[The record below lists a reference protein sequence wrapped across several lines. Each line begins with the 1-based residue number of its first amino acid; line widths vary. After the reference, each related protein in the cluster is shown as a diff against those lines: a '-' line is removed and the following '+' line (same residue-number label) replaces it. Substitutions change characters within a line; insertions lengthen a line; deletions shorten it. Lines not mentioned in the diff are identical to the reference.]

1 MGLFGSL
8 YLGTSGLQTSQEALN
23 VVAHNVT
30 NADTEGYTRQQV
42 SEGTRNYNR
51 LSVNIDGVAQKQ
63 TGLGVYIKEVRQ
75 VRDRFLDASY
85 REEAGRKNFY
95 ETSYGAIEEIEEIL
109 GELDGATF
117 YEALTDLWDSIEELV
132 KDPSS
137 EVCQS
142 MFVQYAQS
150 FVEASGNVYQ
160 DFADYQD
167 KLDYKVREAVDDIND
182 IGHQIYKL
190 NEKIRGI
197 ESGSIENANDLKDQ
211 RNRLI
216 DQLSELGNVTYESDY
231 FGNVLI
237 KFEGHDFVMMDKVN
251 EMSYSVNENSGFAEL
266 FWPDIADSFKDIYG
280 NKVYD
285 ASSAPV
291 YNFAMGISSINDT
304 DIGSLKAAYLA
315 RGDHRGNWTD
325 LETGKDYDAV
335 KESIMMNVMAE
346 FDGLVRNVVTA
357 VNDVLKDAAEAA
369 SLLNTNSTYMR
380 DANGDPIQLFM
391 RTGNDDTTEPDKVTA
406 AQMTA
411 GEYTAA
417 MDPGRNGFY
426 VLTDSNGKSL
436 DVRYTKNVNGD
447 YISESKSWFSVPNL
461 TVNQDLQQYPTHL
474 GFMMPD
480 GSVDYQTAKALESAF
495 LDAEYVLNPDLTNPI
510 SVTDFYSNLVAQVS
524 NSGNIYKSLS
534 ENQAL
539 TVESI
544 EYTRQGTLGVS
555 TDEELSNMIK
565 FQNAYNASS
574 RFINVIDECMEHII
588 NTLGH

>member
-190 NEKIRGI
+190 NEKIRGL

-495 LDAEYVLNPDLTNPI
+495 LDAKYVLNPDLTNPI

>member
-75 VRDRFLDASY
+75 VRDQFLDASY

-167 KLDYKVREAVDDIND
+167 KLDFKVRSAVDEIND
-182 IGHQIYKL
+182 IGHKIYKL

-197 ESGSIENANDLKDQ
+197 EAGSIENANDLKDQ

-251 EMSYSVNENSGFAEL
+251 EMAYSVNENSGFAEL

-285 ASSAPV
+285 AGSAPV

-346 FDGLVRNVVTA
+346 FDGLVRNVVLA
-357 VNDVLKDAAEAA
+357 VNDVLKKAAETA
-369 SLLNTNSTYMR
+369 SQINANSTYMR
-380 DANGDPIQLFM
+380 DENGDPLQLFM
-391 RTGNDDTTEPDKVTA
+391 RTGNDDTTEPDKITA
-406 AQMTA
+406 DRIASGEFTA
-411 GEYTAA
+411 T
-417 MDPGRNGFY
+417 MDHGRNGYY
-426 VLTDSNGKSL
+426 VLTDASGKSF
-436 DVRYTKNVNGD
+436 DVRFTKNVNGD

-495 LDAEYVLNPDLTNPI
+495 LDAKYVLNPDLTNPI
-510 SVTDFYSNLVAQVS
+510 SVTEFYSNLVAQVS